1 MLKFLIFII
10 AIQINL
16 STSSN
21 INKNR
26 ITFDKTFNLYYVGI
40 RYQIII
46 SVISKSIEMH
56 TGKMQDINK
65 KISNSL
71 SWNLEY
77 DWHLTC

>member
-1 MLKFLIFII
+1 MLKFLIFLI

-16 STSSN
+16 FTSSN
-21 INKNR
+21 IKKNR

-40 RYQIII
+40 RYQIMI
-46 SVISKSIEMH
+46 SVISKSIKMH
-56 TGKMQDINK
+56 TGKKQDIIK